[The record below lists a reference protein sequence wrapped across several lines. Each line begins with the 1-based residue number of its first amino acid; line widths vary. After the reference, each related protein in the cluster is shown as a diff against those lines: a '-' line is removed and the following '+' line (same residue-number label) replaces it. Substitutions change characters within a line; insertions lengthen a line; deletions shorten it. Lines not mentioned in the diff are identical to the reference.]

1 VLLGAL
7 TTFGPLSMD
16 LYLPGM
22 PAMTD
27 DLSASPSQAQL
38 TITAFMVGMAAGQ
51 FLAGPVSDALGRRR
65 PLLAGLAVY
74 AATSALCALAPS
86 ITTLVALRVAQGIA
100 GATGIVIARAMVRD
114 RTAGGSD
121 TARVF
126 AMLMLIMGIA
136 PMVAPIAGGLLLEV
150 TDWRGTFGVLGLIG
164 AALLTA
170 ALLQAP
176 ETLPPA
182 RRHRGGLATS
192 RAAMAELLRDRAFV
206 AYALCLGLSFAT
218 LTAYLAGASFLLE
231 EVHGLSPFEFG
242 LVFGVNALGMVLAAQ
257 LSARMVATAGPRRML
272 GAGLAL
278 GGVAGTAFLV
288 ATLLNAGLAVLLV
301 CLWLLIASRGMVN
314 PNAQALAMSEY
325 PHAAGTA
332 SGLMGVFQ
340 FGIGGLAAPLA
351 GIGGA
356 EATLPMAVLMAA
368 TGLAAA
374 AVLALA
380 VHRRRAAAVV

>member
-1 VLLGAL
+1 MLLGAL

>member
-1 VLLGAL
+1 MLLGAL

-38 TITAFMVGMAAGQ
+38 TITAFLIGMAAGQ

-86 ITTLVALRVAQGIA
+86 IATLVALRVAQGIA

-126 AMLMLIMGIA
+126 AMLMLVMGIA

-164 AALLTA
+164 AALLAA
-170 ALLQAP
+170 ALLRAP

-182 RRHRGGLATS
+182 RRHRGGLATTR
-192 RAAMAELLRDRAFV
+192 RAMGELLRDRAFL
-206 AYALCLGLSFAT
+206 AYALCLGLSFGT

-231 EVHGLSPFEFG
+231 DVHGLSPFAFG

-257 LSARMVATAGPRRML
+257 LSARLVTTAGPRRML

-278 GGVAGTAFLV
+278 GGVAGAAFLV

-332 SGLMGVFQ
+332 SGLMGVCQ
-340 FGIGGLAAPLA
+340 FGLGGLAAPLA

-356 EATLPMAVLMAA
+356 EAELPMAVLMAA

-380 VHRRRAAAVV
+380 VRRRRPASVV

>member
-1 VLLGAL
+1 MLLGAL

-38 TITAFMVGMAAGQ
+38 TITAFMIGMAAGQ
-51 FLAGPVSDALGRRR
+51 LLAGPVSDALGRRR

-86 ITTLVALRVAQGIA
+86 IATLVALRVAQGVA

-114 RTAGGSD
+114 RTGGGSD

-126 AMLMLIMGIA
+126 AMLMLVMGVA

-164 AALLTA
+164 AGLLAA

-176 ETLPPA
+176 ETLPPD
-182 RRHRGGLATS
+182 RRRRGGLAAT
-192 RAAMAELLRDRAFV
+192 RGALGELLHDRAFV
-206 AYALCLGLSFAT
+206 AYALCLGLSFGT

-231 EVHGLSPFEFG
+231 DVHGLSPLEFG
-242 LVFGVNALGMVLAAQ
+242 LVFAVNALGMVLAAQ
-257 LSARMVATAGPRRML
+257 LSARLVTGVGPRRML
-272 GAGLAL
+272 AAGLAVGAL
-278 GGVAGTAFLV
+278 AGTAFLA
-288 ATLLNAGLAVLLV
+288 ATLAGAGLAVLLA
-301 CLWLLIASRGMVN
+301 CLWALIASRGIVN
-314 PNAQALAMSEY
+314 PNAQALALSEY

-332 SGLMGVFQ
+332 AGLMGVAQ

-374 AVLALA
+374 AVLLIA
-380 VHRRRAAAVV
+380 VRRRRPVAAG